1 MLNEINKI
9 TLIILLLFGFIIA
22 EVKINAQ
29 DGSEDDRYGQSVA
42 LSSDF
47 LFIGA
52 NRDFNN
58 GINSGAVYVYSYDEN
73 MSVSFLQKL
82 IPSDYS
88 NDQYFGKSISCSN
101 NWLAVSAIYDDSNG
115 LYTGEKKSKIS
126 VVMFSDY
133 NCSYCKKAHKDIV
146 QLTNKK

>member
-47 LFIGA
+47 LFIGK
-52 NRDFNN
+52 
-58 GINSGAVYVYSYDEN
+58 V
-73 MSVSFLQKL
+73 
-82 IPSDYS
+82 
-88 NDQYFGKSISCSN
+88 
-101 NWLAVSAIYDDSNG
+101 IY
-115 LYTGEKKSKIS
+115 IR
-126 VVMFSDY
+126 
-133 NCSYCKKAHKDIV
+133 
-146 QLTNKK
+146 